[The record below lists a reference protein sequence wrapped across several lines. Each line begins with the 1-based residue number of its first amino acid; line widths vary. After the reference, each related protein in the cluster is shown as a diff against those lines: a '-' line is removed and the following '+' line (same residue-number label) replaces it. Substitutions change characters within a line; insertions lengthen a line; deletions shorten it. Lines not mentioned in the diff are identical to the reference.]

1 MRVNRMQG
9 RVLEVPIVIT
19 LGLAGIAWLTAVSP
33 RLGLAMA
40 AVVAAAV
47 AGLFVRTG
55 LHRRGLR
62 GQSRRRL
69 DQASA
74 EHGMALWVR
83 QEGRIDIDGGMLGL
97 DRSMRK
103 LAFATP
109 GAARVARFDA
119 VRSVSVGTATA
130 LGQSTPGWYSIDLA
144 VEGHQERLSVATT
157 RRRQARK
164 WLDQL
169 GEALGEDRVRDARAT
184 LG

>member
-1 MRVNRMQG
+1 MQG
-9 RVLEVPIVIT
+9 RMIEVPIVIM
-19 LGLAGIAWLTAVSP
+19 LGLAGIAWLTTLAP
-33 RLGLAMA
+33 RLGLAAAGVVA
-40 AVVAAAV
+40 AVVI
-47 AGLFVRTG
+47 GLLFRTW

-62 GQSRRRL
+62 RQSRRRL
-69 DQASA
+69 DQATA
-74 EHGMALWVR
+74 ERGMALCVR

-109 GAARVARFDA
+109 GAAVVAGFDE
-119 VRSVSVGTATA
+119 VRSVSVGIARA
-130 LGQSTPGWYSIDLA
+130 LGQTAPSWYSIDLA
-144 VEGHQERLSVATT
+144 VDGQQERFSVATT
-157 RRRQARK
+157 RRRQVKK